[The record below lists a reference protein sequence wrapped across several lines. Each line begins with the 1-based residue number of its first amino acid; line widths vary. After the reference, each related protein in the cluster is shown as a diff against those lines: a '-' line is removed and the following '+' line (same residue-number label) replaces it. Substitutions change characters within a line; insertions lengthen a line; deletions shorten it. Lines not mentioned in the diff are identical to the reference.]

1 MSETEPQSKYQL
13 KFQLHSYWRA
23 GTGRGGGA
31 VLDELVHKDAY
42 GLPCL
47 PGRTIKGLLRDA
59 LYRAEMWGLLSDE
72 LKLGEGELTQSLF
85 GSNAPDQ
92 DETRL
97 ETTPGAL
104 RVSDAVLDEKL
115 RQYLIALLTSAPD
128 SKNQRDGHNLRR
140 GFFHH
145 VHATAIE
152 HESGTAKKTSLRG
165 MEVTIPLTLTAQLQV
180 LPHAQLIENWHK
192 ELNFCLPLIRAIGS
206 SRSRGLG
213 RVTVTLD

>member
-1 MSETEPQSKYQL
+1 MSESQYQL

-59 LYRAEMWGLLSDE
+59 VYRAEMWGLLSDE
-72 LKLGEGELTQSLF
+72 LKQGEGELTQCLF
-85 GSNAPDQ
+85 GSNAPVQ
-92 DETRL
+92 EETRL

-115 RQYLIALLTSAPD
+115 QQYLIALLTSLD
-128 SKNQRDGHNLRR
+128 SENQEDGLNLRR

-145 VHATAIE
+145 IHATAIE

-180 LPHAQLIENWHK
+180 LPHTQLIENWHK

-213 RVTVTLD
+213 RVTVTLDKK